1 MIVLRKKLLIF
12 LILFSLVF
20 SVVAYEKDDHD
31 KILQQ
36 VLFGNNSSYSKQ
48 SLDALNAACYLAID
62 YFNDS
67 SSGVRCRETLVKLG
81 VKNLPGLTLINYT
94 SNGTEHE
101 RYTHLGWN
109 HRYGVN
115 DIAKWEIRKNIL
127 INSVD
132 KICKFK
138 KNEQIKKEAFSAL
151 CYYVHI
157 LGDHENNSETTRLK
171 RIPLTSEKGYKPNR
185 SGKQCLDSGEPEQ
198 SNPTI
203 CNDLIFYIGRLFK
216 GKEDSQYYRNIM
228 NGLTK
233 NENRF
238 RNYEKIDI
246 AEFRKCASE
255 IIQLLQNNIPYLLQ
269 NEDFFKRGFG
279 I

>member
-1 MIVLRKKLLIF
+1 MIVFRKILLIF
-12 LILFSLVF
+12 LVTFSLTF
-20 SVVAYEKDDHD
+20 PITAYEKDEHD
-31 KILQQ
+31 KILQL
-36 VLFGNNSSYSKQ
+36 VLFGSNKNYSESKM
-48 SLDALNAACYLAID
+48 DALNAACYLAID

-67 SSGVRCRETLVKLG
+67 SSGVRCRKALVELG
-81 VKNLPGLTLINYT
+81 VKNLPGLTLINYS
-94 SNGTEHE
+94 SNGMEHE

-109 HRYGVN
+109 HNYGSSDKAN
-115 DIAKWEIRKNIL
+115 WEERKKIL

-157 LGDHENNSETTRLK
+157 LGDHENNAETTRLK
-171 RIPLTSEKGYKPNR
+171 RIPLTSEKGYIPNR
-185 SGKQCLDSGEPEQ
+185 NGKQCLDSGEPEQ

-216 GKEDSQYYRNIM
+216 GKEDSLYFINIM

-246 AEFRKCASE
+246 AEYRKCATE
-255 IIQLLQNNIPYLLQ
+255 IIKLLQDNIPYLLQ
-269 NEDFFKRGFG
+269 NEEFFNRGFG

>member
-1 MIVLRKKLLIF
+1 MIVLRKQLLVF
-12 LILFSLVF
+12 LISFSFVF
-20 SVVAYEKDDHD
+20 SVTAYEKEDHD

-36 VLFGNNSSYSKQ
+36 VLFGNNTSYSKTNM
-48 SLDALNAACYLAID
+48 DALNAACYLAID

-67 SSGVRCRETLVKLG
+67 SSGVRCRETLFKLG

-109 HRYGVN
+109 HNYGSSDKAN
-115 DIAKWEIRKNIL
+115 WNERKKIL

-132 KICKFK
+132 KICKFQ
-138 KNEQIKKEAFSAL
+138 KNEQKKKESFSAL

-157 LGDHENNSETTRLK
+157 LGDHEKNTETTRLK
-171 RIPLTSEKGYKPNR
+171 RIPLTSEKGYIPNR
-185 SGKQCLDSGEPEQ
+185 NGKQCLDSGEPEQ

-203 CNDLIFYIGRLFK
+203 CNDLIFYIGRLFN

-228 NGLTK
+228 DGLTK

-238 RNYEKIDI
+238 RNNERIDI
-246 AEFRKCASE
+246 VEYRKCATE
-255 IIQLLQNNIPYLLQ
+255 IIKLLQDNIPYLLQ
-269 NEDFFKRGFG
+269 SEEFFNRGFG
-279 I
+279 M